1 MSLNDEMLRVTGGPT
16 VNDGLASYFNKQDNQ
31 SLQDAELNWLDTV
44 HVSNTGGT
52 IQDRW
57 YNYLTAIKGY
67 SGSLN
72 DMLLQYWTNEV

>member
-1 MSLNDEMLRVTGGPT
+1 MTTINDEILRVTGGAT
-16 VNDGLASYFNKQDNQ
+16 VNDGLASYFMKTSTQ
-31 SLQDAELNWLDTV
+31 SLQDAELNWLDTI

-57 YNYLTAIKGY
+57 YNYLTQAKGY

-72 DMLLQYWTNEV
+72 DMLLQYWRNE